1 MPEAITTIALEN
13 KSIVLTWQ
21 QPDNIFMESVFTYD
35 ITALLVTTGH
45 VLDLRTITL
54 ESLESPRE
62 VYNFTEVELCEEI
75 RFTLTQVGDCR
86 EQQISTFL
94 PICKETFNLHNI
106 IVFNKE
112 KNSSVPGPFVSEI
125 SVKVFFTE
133 NGDVGIV
140 EITFQVCITLMYN
153 SDYDCIN
160 NYFLITP

>member
-21 QPDNIFMESVFTYD
+21 QPDNIFMESVFTYN

-62 VYNFTEVELCEEI
+62 VFNFTEVKLCEEI
-75 RFTLTQVGDCR
+75 CFTLTQVGDCR
-86 EQQISTFL
+86 EQQICTFL
-94 PICKETFNLHNI
+94 PICKETFNLY
-106 IVFNKE
+106 IVFNDE
-112 KNSSVPGPFVSEI
+112 NNSSVPGPFVSEI
-125 SVKVFFTE
+125 SVEVFFTE

-140 EITFQVCITLMYN
+140 EITFKVCIT
-153 SDYDCIN
+153 
-160 NYFLITP
+160 